1 VYQFLSR
8 EGCEER
14 GVPPFKCGACDNSS
28 SSSNNNNNNN
38 NNNGNY
44 NFNSG
49 AQLDD
54 PLLE

>member
-1 VYQFLSR
+1 MYQFLSR